1 MKYFSLVWAGLW
13 RKKTRTA
20 FTMIS
25 VVIAFLLF
33 GLLQGINQGFGTA
46 LGNLDVD
53 RLYVSARTSMT
64 DGMPISY
71 LTRIRGVPGVRAV
84 SMWAYF
90 GGYFREA
97 KTPIPAFATD
107 ATELFKVYKEI
118 KIRPEYIAAMEKTR
132 TGVLVGAE
140 LARKHGWKVGDHIPI
155 GTSIWTNKSGSNTW
169 EFDVVGT
176 FDASAYGA
184 GFPTFYLNYSYFDE
198 ARSFGVG
205 QVHYYI
211 VSVQDPKQ
219 ADRISHDIDE
229 MFANSEVETRTQTES
244 ALAQSQLKQLGD
256 INFIANAIVG
266 AVLFTLLFLT
276 ANTMMQSVR
285 ERTSELAVLKTL
297 GYSDAK
303 VLTLV
308 LVEALLLCLFAAV
321 LGMGL
326 AALVFE
332 SPALQKLFGNF
343 HMPTMVGA
351 MGLGIAVLLAFISG
365 FPPAWRA
372 RQLNI
377 VDALAGR

>member
-1 MKYFSLVWAGLW
+1 MKYFGLVWAGLW
-13 RKKTRTA
+13 RKKTRTV

-25 VVIAFLLF
+25 IVIAFLLF
-33 GLLQGINQGFGTA
+33 GLLQGINQGFNTA
-46 LGNLDVD
+46 MGRLDVD

-71 LTRIRGVPGVRAV
+71 LSRIRGVSGVRAV

-90 GGYFREA
+90 GGYYQDAR
-97 KTPIPAFATD
+97 KPIPAFATD
-107 ATELFKVYKEI
+107 AVELFKVYKEI
-118 KIRPEYIAAMEKTR
+118 KIKPEYVEAMAKTR
-132 TGVLVGAE
+132 TGVLVGEA
-140 LARKHGWKVGDHIPI
+140 LAAQYGWKVGDHIPI
-155 GTSIWTNKSGSNTW
+155 GTSIWTNKDGNNTW

-176 FDASAYGA
+176 FDSSAYGA
-184 GFPTFYLNYSYFDE
+184 GFPSFYINYAYFDE
-198 ARSFGVG
+198 ARQFGTG
-205 QVHYYI
+205 ELHYYI
-211 VSVQDPKQ
+211 VSVQDPTQ
-219 ADRISHDIDE
+219 ADRISREIDG
-229 MFANSEVETRTQTES
+229 MFTNSSVETRTQTES

-297 GYSDAK
+297 GYSDTK
-303 VLTLV
+303 VLV
-308 LVEALLLCLFAAV
+308 LVLTEALLLCVFAAA
-321 LGMGL
+321 LGIGL

-332 SPALQKLFGNF
+332 APALQKLFGDF
-343 HMPTMVGA
+343 SMPAIVATMGA
-351 MGLGIAVLLAFISG
+351 GIAMVVAFVSG

>member
-13 RKKTRTA
+13 RKKTRTV

-25 VVIAFLLF
+25 VVVAFLLF

-46 LGNLDVD
+46 MGSLDVD

-71 LTRIRGVPGVRAV
+71 LNRIRSVPGVRAA

-118 KIRPEYIAAMEKTR
+118 KIRPEYIEAMAKTR
-132 TGVLVGAE
+132 TGVLVGEA
-140 LARKHGWKVGDHIPI
+140 LAAQHGWKIGDRIPI
-155 GTSIWTNKSGSNTW
+155 GTSIWTNKDGSNTW
-169 EFDVVGT
+169 QFDLVGT

-198 ARSFGVG
+198 ARSFGAG
-205 QVHYYI
+205 EVHYYI
-211 VSVQDPKQ
+211 VSVQDPTQ
-219 ADRISHDIDE
+219 ADRISRDIDG
-229 MFANSEVETRTQTES
+229 MFANSSVETRTQTES

-308 LVEALLLCLFAAV
+308 LVEAVLLCLFAAL
-321 LGMGL
+321 LGIGL

-343 HMPTMVGA
+343 SMPAVVA
-351 MGLGIAVLLAFISG
+351 LMGLGIAVLLAFVSG

>member
-1 MKYFSLVWAGLW
+1 
-13 RKKTRTA
+13 
-20 FTMIS
+20 
-25 VVIAFLLF
+25 
-33 GLLQGINQGFGTA
+33 
-46 LGNLDVD
+46 
-53 RLYVSARTSMT
+53 MT

-71 LTRIRGVPGVRAV
+71 LSRIRAVPGVRAV

-107 ATELFKVYKEI
+107 APELFKVYKEI
-118 KIRPEYIAAMEKTR
+118 KIRPEYIEAMEKTR
-132 TGVLVGAE
+132 TGVLVGEA
-140 LARKHGWKVGDHIPI
+140 LAAKHGWKIGDRIPI

-176 FDASAYGA
+176 FDASDYGA

-198 ARSFGVG
+198 ARSFGTG
-205 QVHYYI
+205 DVHYYI
-211 VSVQDPKQ
+211 VSVQDPTQ
-219 ADRISHDIDE
+219 ADRISRDIDT
-229 MFANSEVETRTQTES
+229 MFSNSTVETRTQTES

-297 GYSDAK
+297 GFSDAK

-308 LVEALLLCLFAAV
+308 LVEALMLCMFASLL
-321 LGMGL
+321 GIGL

-343 HMPTMVGA
+343 SMPVVVAA

>member
-1 MKYFSLVWAGLW
+1 MKYFRLVWAGLW
-13 RKKTRTA
+13 RKKTRTV

-46 LGNLDVD
+46 LGSLDVD

-71 LTRIRGVPGVRAV
+71 LSRIRAVPGVRAV

-97 KTPIPAFATD
+97 KKPLPAFATD

-118 KIRPEYIAAMEKTR
+118 KIRPEYIEAMEKTR
-132 TGVLVGAE
+132 TGVLVGEA
-140 LARKHGWKVGDHIPI
+140 LAAQHGWKVGDRIPI
-155 GTSIWTNKSGSNTW
+155 GTSIWTNKNGSNTW

-198 ARSFGVG
+198 ARSFGTG
-205 QVHYYI
+205 DVHYYI
-211 VSVQDPKQ
+211 VSVQDPTQ
-219 ADRISHDIDE
+219 ADRISRDIDA
-229 MFANSEVETRTQTES
+229 MFANSTVETRTQTES

-303 VLTLV
+303 VLTLI
-308 LVEALLLCLFAAV
+308 LVEALLLCLFAAL
-321 LGMGL
+321 LGIGL

-343 HMPTMVGA
+343 SMPLIVAG
-351 MGLGIAVLLAFISG
+351 MGFGLAVLLAFVSG